1 MEKWSPI
8 ILWFR
13 ERFGVKIEPTTEVI
27 SSPVQPA
34 DLRILEKYLQSYSVE
49 ALQGFAFC
57 SDALK
62 SLILTVAC
70 VERRLSVR
78 NSISKLK
85 HIPVNS

>member
-1 MEKWSPI
+1 MSAGFTSIKVDI
-8 ILWFR
+8 I
-13 ERFGVKIEPTTEVI
+13 TD
-27 SSPVQPA
+27 
-34 DLRILEKYLQSYSVE
+34 DLRILEKYLQSYDVE

-57 SDALK
+57 ADALK

-85 HIPVNS
+85 HIPVSS